1 MQRVDENK
9 VWEARGFGSFAD
21 AVGEQEAGGA
31 EAGKTPQ
38 RSRIRQGD
46 QTVGCMLICVCARCL
61 CLCCVLIICKVN
73 ILKPLRVKFFF
84 NLLLG
89 VRVCVQAKVEEARQA
104 VMEVTT
110 CNTEHLRSATSLN
123 EQKKDLQLKLSTSQ
137 KKMVNNVQG

>member
-21 AVGEQEAGGA
+21 AIGEQEAGGA

-61 CLCCVLIICKVN
+61 HHYINKKKICAVLIICKVN
-73 ILKPLRVKFFF
+73 ILKPLRVMFFF
-84 NLLLG
+84 
-89 VRVCVQAKVEEARQA
+89 
-104 VMEVTT
+104 
-110 CNTEHLRSATSLN
+110 
-123 EQKKDLQLKLSTSQ
+123 
-137 KKMVNNVQG
+137 

>member
-21 AVGEQEAGGA
+21 AIGEQEAGGA

-61 CLCCVLIICKVN
+61 HLCCFDHLQSEHFKTTSGYIFFLI
-73 ILKPLRVKFFF
+73 FY
-84 NLLLG
+84 LG
-89 VRVCVQAKVEEARQA
+89 CVCVQAKVEEARQA

-123 EQKKDLQLKLSTSQ
+123 EQKKELQLKLSTSQ